1 MVCLGFE
8 PGDGRRRRNH
18 GAIAATPPITFVYC
32 FGLQNLRHHMCYRA
46 VKNKWYRGHHTFS
59 SVHSQLIA
67 TSLTRAFNGLFPIG
81 S

>member
-32 FGLQNLRHHMCYRA
+32 FGLQNLRHHMCCRA
-46 VKNKWYRGHHTFS
+46 IKIKWYWGP
-59 SVHSQLIA
+59 
-67 TSLTRAFNGLFPIG
+67 TRLAVSISFEQKPTICGQSYKRSTI
-81 S
+81 